1 MFKSVNKVV
10 WAFDA
15 EWVPDPEAGRRLF
28 KLPEEKTDVEVIQ
41 KMWEEGGADEENP
54 MPYLKTTICRVI
66 SIAAVVR
73 AVKENGEVALSLTA
87 LPHDATDPKQT
98 SEMEILSCFLKAV
111 GDKKPQLVGF
121 NSAKADLKI
130 LVQRAVAKGI
140 QAEKFAK
147 RPEKPWL
154 GDDYFDSRNSE
165 AHVDLIEILGGYGS
179 SNPSL
184 NETASVCGIPGK
196 MGVSGE
202 EVAPM
207 WLEGRLDE
215 IVAYNECD
223 ALSTY
228 LIWLRMAYFG
238 GFFDQRQYSEE
249 QAGVRNLLSTEGT
262 LPGKEHLLEFL
273 ERWEIWSPVETGK

>member
-28 KLPEEKTDVEVIQ
+28 KLPEEKTDAEVIQ

-165 AHVDLIEILGGYGS
+165 AHVDLIEIMGGYGS

-207 WLEGRLDE
+207 WLEGRLAE

-238 GFFDQRQYSEE
+238 GFFDQQQYSEE

>member
-1 MFKSVNKVV
+1 M
-10 WAFDA
+10 
-15 EWVPDPEAGRRLF
+15 
-28 KLPEEKTDVEVIQ
+28 
-41 KMWEEGGADEENP
+41 
-54 MPYLKTTICRVI
+54 
-66 SIAAVVR
+66 
-73 AVKENGEVALSLTA
+73 SLTA
-87 LPHDATDPKQT
+87 LPHDVTDPKQT
-98 SEMEILSCFLKAV
+98 SESEILSCFLKAV

-207 WLEGRLDE
+207 WLEGRLAE